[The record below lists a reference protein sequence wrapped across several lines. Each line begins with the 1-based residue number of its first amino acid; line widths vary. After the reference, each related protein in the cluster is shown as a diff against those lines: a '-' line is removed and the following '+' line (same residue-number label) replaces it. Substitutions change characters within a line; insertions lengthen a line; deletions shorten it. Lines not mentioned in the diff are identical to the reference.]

1 MQVLL
6 VMERRAIKKTEEF
19 GSPYLSQARGDGR
32 GSDKNDI
39 RSKLSCPQ
47 DLQSLMRSTC
57 LFFLH
62 NMTKKYKNCNIIG
75 IILFLFIYSIC
86 YLWFH
91 IQDRDHSLCMDLS
104 DGLQSGAIHG
114 VLVAAI
120 LQVIIITDVL
130 HHLVMWHKIVVLSIL
145 LILLGG
151 SCCVWQSEER
161 FIIFECFNWSF
172 LSSLWVCYC
181 ECMCSSYGGW
191 GMRTDLDVWW
201 WACSW
206 CASCQRREHLNEK

>member
-1 MQVLL
+1 MLFLIESKKIIKALINYNSITALYLGAEVCEFKLHSQCDRRMYCKFMQVLL

-32 GSDKNDI
+32 GSDKNDV

-130 HHLVMWHKIVVLSIL
+130 HHLVM
-145 LILLGG
+145 
-151 SCCVWQSEER
+151 
-161 FIIFECFNWSF
+161 
-172 LSSLWVCYC
+172 
-181 ECMCSSYGGW
+181 
-191 GMRTDLDVWW
+191 
-201 WACSW
+201 
-206 CASCQRREHLNEK
+206 